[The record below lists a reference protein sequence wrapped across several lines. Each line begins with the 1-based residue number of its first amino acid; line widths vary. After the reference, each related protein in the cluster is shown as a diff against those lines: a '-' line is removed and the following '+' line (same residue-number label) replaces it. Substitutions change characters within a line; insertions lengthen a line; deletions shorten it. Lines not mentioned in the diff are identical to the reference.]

1 MAKINFKDC
10 FLKDIFLYKNGNSE
24 YTKTFCELN
33 KGNYEV
39 FTGSTLEK
47 FGSIKSFDYEG
58 ELLTFSTD
66 GEYAG
71 TLSILNGKFNV
82 GGHRMILFPKVENL
96 VLNYFKYVL
105 QKQFFNKVKAGDVP
119 SLKWDNIKE
128 LKVKIPVDE
137 LGNFDINMQ
146 EEIVNKY
153 QMLEDKKRELE
164 NRIDYIKKVEID
176 FLYNELKNIKFIKLG
191 ELFDLSISTN
201 KSWFTKTFINSNKGN
216 IPVYGTSKDKKNVNY
231 GFVEDNLEASIK
243 GKIEKV
249 KYFENCLTW
258 NIDGSIGLFYREGRF
273 SLSEKVI
280 PLILKEEYKNI
291 IDNDFLKYII
301 LIQIKKMG
309 FKFSNKMGKGK
320 IKEIDLPIPI
330 DKNENFD
337 LEKQKEIARKN
348 LSIISIKNDII
359 ENLKKI
365 IEQEVQIT
373 NPQN

>member
-1 MAKINFKDC
+1 M
-10 FLKDIFLYKNGNSE
+10 
-24 YTKTFCELN
+24 
-33 KGNYEV
+33 
-39 FTGSTLEK
+39 
-47 FGSIKSFDYEG
+47 
-58 ELLTFSTD
+58 
-66 GEYAG
+66 
-71 TLSILNGKFNV
+71 
-82 GGHRMILFPKVENL
+82 
-96 VLNYFKYVL
+96 
-105 QKQFFNKVKAGDVP
+105 
-119 SLKWDNIKE
+119 
-128 LKVKIPVDE
+128 
-137 LGNFDINMQ
+137 
-146 EEIVNKY
+146 
-153 QMLEDKKRELE
+153 
-164 NRIDYIKKVEID
+164 
-176 FLYNELKNIKFIKLG
+176 
-191 ELFDLSISTN
+191 
-201 KSWFTKTFINSNKGN
+201 
-216 IPVYGTSKDKKNVNY
+216 
-231 GFVEDNLEASIK
+231 EASIK

-365 IEQEVQIT
+365 IAQEVQIT